1 MDSLTRIAQLKDVQS
16 SWEFYIFTHPTSILG
31 LLVFLALFIYVAALL
46 SKRKVS
52 FGLGKV
58 KVDVGDEGNSND
70 ETSDKLEKIERHI
83 SKVDEKELE
92 DKAIEVMISVVKEY
106 MEMNLA
112 KIHEEEKS
120 ILPRQMNYADEKQME
135 IKTILIDSYA
145 KLLTN
150 KKNKIQ
156 IMTDVRNTQEFRT
169 YKMVVELML
178 KECIVEKTLKKSLRE
193 NHLSEKSVENWE
205 IFIHQKA
212 DITYGL
218 FKDYLD
224 NHFPEGGMINRP
236 ELDTLYSQNEEQ
248 VKKLIKAIYRFARE
262 ISIEVH
268 TRTKELRDYVPIG
281 IKHITSNYR

>member
-1 MDSLTRIAQLKDVQS
+1 MDSLARIAQIKEVQNN
-16 SWEFYIFTHPTSILG
+16 WEFFIFTHPTSILG
-31 LLVFLALFIYVAALL
+31 ILVFLALFIYVSALL

-52 FGLGKV
+52 FGFGKV
-58 KVDVGDEGNSND
+58 NVDVGDGSTED
-70 ETSDKLEKIERHI
+70 HHETSDKLEKFIER
-83 SKVDEKELE
+83 VDEKELE
-92 DKAIEVMISVVKEY
+92 DKAIDVMLSAVKEY
-106 MEMNLA
+106 IESNLT

-120 ILPRQMNYADEKQME
+120 VLVRQMNYADEKQME

-193 NHLSEKSVENWE
+193 NHLAEKSVESWE

-236 ELDTLYSQNEEQ
+236 ELDGLYSQNEDQ
-248 VKKLIKAIYRFARE
+248 IKKLIMSIYRYARE
-262 ISIEVH
+262 VTIEVS
-268 TRTKELRDYVPIG
+268 TRTKQLRENVPTG